1 MRVRLVPALVSVVV
15 VFLAPGDVARAAGTV
30 TVPVPPAGSVELA
43 TYTVK
48 LKGAKLPAKLSVKL
62 ANAAQVPASVVV
74 LAGVK
79 LASVARSGKTKIGT
93 YTVTTAVLQRK
104 GRSSA
109 AALPRIP
116 GLLERIQQ
124 PLYNRNVVATV
135 GTTQLNYLQVPL
147 GGTAPGP
154 ATARTQVCDATSDI
168 SPSTLTQIS
177 ASGLGGGSPSPGS
190 LAGDVVDVICGSPG
204 PGEPGELFT
213 FMGITPPAPQLGPL
227 AACVFVTNNGSTS
240 TETVKASYPGGAG
253 RSGTIRFNGQGLDQT
268 NQVTF
273 GPGATAT
280 SPFLVTR
287 FGMSAITLTFPGSA
301 PLTITFDLESGNDVT
316 TTDCT
321 PHQ

>member
-62 ANAAQVPASVVV
+62 TNAAQVPASVVV
-74 LAGVK
+74 LAGAK
-79 LASVARSGKTKIGT
+79 LASVARAGKTKIGT
-93 YTVTTAVLQRK
+93 YAVTTAVLQRK

-124 PLYNRNVVATV
+124 PLYDQTVATG
-135 GTTQLNYLQVPL
+135 GTTQLSYFQVPL
-147 GGTAPGP
+147 GGTAPGS
-154 ATARTQVCDATSDI
+154 ATARTQVCDATSGI
-168 SPSTLTQIS
+168 SPSTLTPIS
-177 ASGLGGGSPSPGS
+177 APGLGAGSPSPGS
-190 LAGDVVDVICGSPG
+190 LAGDVVDVICGNPG

-227 AACVFVTNNGSTS
+227 ASCVFVTNNGSTS

-268 NQVTF
+268 NQVTL

-287 FGMSAITLTFPGSA
+287 FGMSTITLTFPGSA